1 MKPNFN
7 PWNTLENLFWM
18 FLTAVLMYFFTI
30 KLLLQE
36 QRLYRKALIE
46 IAKIEK
52 YKIEYDQSNAKFKS
66 RGTAKNDLDFQAD
79 LPVLNMFATDS
90 LKLDTTN
97 LNGKK
102 SFWGKL
108 IFWK

>member
-18 FLTAVLMYFFTI
+18 FLTAVLMYLFTI
-30 KLLLQE
+30 KPLLLE
-36 QRLYRKALIE
+36 QRLYREALIE

-66 RGTAKNDLDFQAD
+66 RGQAKNDLNFQAD
-79 LPVLNMFATDS
+79 LPVLNMLASDS
-90 LKLDTTN
+90 LQLDTAYA
-97 LNGKK
+97 NGEKSIWKK
-102 SFWGKL
+102 LKFW
-108 IFWK
+108 

>member
-18 FLTAVLMYFFTI
+18 FLTATLMYFFTI
-30 KLLLQE
+30 KPLLQE
-36 QRLYRKALIE
+36 QQLYRKALIE

-66 RGTAKNDLDFQAD
+66 RGQAKNDLNFQAD
-79 LPVLNMFATDS
+79 LPVLNMLASDS

-97 LNGKK
+97 LDGRK
-102 SFWGKL
+102 SFWRRLK
-108 IFWK
+108 FWK